1 MKVWRSLSALTC
13 MIVFT
18 PTFSLAQGSQQST
31 SAAPADLSKWDLI
44 CFCTTSVNTPHFAV
58 RADTNGQILYYAQ
71 NSATK
76 AQIEQAIG
84 KPVLTSQLA
93 LLQDWRLLHR
103 SGEVYTTSIPVLG
116 PEKIG
121 QLREQMRNLAS
132 NIAPAI
138 RPDVEQIAS
147 DLEHRNLSDHL
158 YSVLFSYVLDGL
170 TWDELRS
177 DKAIPELQITDSHPF
192 WDGTFWALY
201 PRRTSPPGT
210 NSSDSDGITILMT
223 WTNPVVS
230 QLNTLQNSP
239 SLMPAL
245 QRAARGDCQHLTIE
259 DKAQNRWDLS
269 RPDGS
274 CALPV
279 IHENANDPIYV
290 SGTRIAKRIADAVQ
304 SSDIQKLIGG
314 GVTLQ
319 QAHLIE
325 THELMWEV
333 LDALVQ
339 QGIVRQPSVL
349 KTGTTDPA
357 MLLPLLVVTVKEH

>member
-1 MKVWRSLSALTC
+1 L
-13 MIVFT
+13 IVFC
-18 PTFSLAQGSQQST
+18 PSFSLAQDSQLAAT
-31 SAAPADLSKWDLI
+31 AAPADLSKWDLI

-71 NSATK
+71 SGATK
-76 AQIEQAIG
+76 AQIQQAIG
-84 KPVLTSQLA
+84 KPLLTSQLV
-93 LLQDWRLLHR
+93 LLQDWRLLRR

-170 TWDELRS
+170 TWDELKA
-177 DKAIPELQITDSHPF
+177 DKAIPELQITASHPF

-201 PRRTSPPGT
+201 PSRTAQPGT
-210 NSSDSDGITILMT
+210 NSSGSDGITILMT
-223 WTNPVVS
+223 WTDPVLS
-230 QLNTLQNSP
+230 QLNTLQNTP

-259 DKAQNRWDLS
+259 DKAQHRWDLA

-279 IHENANDPIYV
+279 IHENANDLVYV
-290 SGTRIAKRIADAVQ
+290 AGVRIAKRIANAVQ
-304 SSDIQKLIGG
+304 VSDFQTLIGG
-314 GVTLQ
+314 GVTPQ

-325 THELMWEV
+325 AHELMWEV

-339 QGIVRQPSVL
+339 QGIVQQPAVL
-349 KTGTTDPA
+349 KEGSTDPA
-357 MLLPLLVVTVKEH
+357 KLLLLLVVTVQEH

>member
-1 MKVWRSLSALTC
+1 MKIWRGLSSLACL
-13 MIVFT
+13 IVFF
-18 PTFSLAQGSQQST
+18 PPLFLAQGSQQAA

-71 NSATK
+71 SGATK
-76 AQIEQAIG
+76 AQIQQAIG
-84 KPVLTSQLA
+84 QPVLTSQLV
-93 LLQDWRLLHR
+93 LLQDWRLLRR

-138 RPDVEQIAS
+138 RPDVEQIVS
-147 DLEHRNLSDHL
+147 DLKQRNLSDHL

-170 TWDELRS
+170 TWNQLSEI
-177 DKAIPELQITDSHPF
+177 KAVPEMQITASHPF

-201 PRRTSPPGT
+201 PSRSAQPGT
-210 NSSDSDGITILMT
+210 NSNDNGGITLLMT
-223 WTNPVVS
+223 WTDPVES
-230 QLNTLQNSP
+230 QLNTLQGTP
-239 SLMPAL
+239 SLMPVL
-245 QRAARGDCQHLTIE
+245 QRAAHGDCQHLSIE
-259 DKAQNRWDLS
+259 DVAHNQWDLG

-279 IHENANDPIYV
+279 IHENANDPVYV
-290 SGTRIAKRIADAVQ
+290 AGVRIAKQIASAVQ
-304 SSDIQKLIGG
+304 ASNFQTLIGG
-314 GVTLQ
+314 GVTQQ

-325 THELMWEV
+325 GHELMWEV
-333 LDALVQ
+333 LDALVE

-349 KTGTTDPA
+349 RTGTTDPA
-357 MLLPLLVVTVKEH
+357 MLLPLLVVTVQEH